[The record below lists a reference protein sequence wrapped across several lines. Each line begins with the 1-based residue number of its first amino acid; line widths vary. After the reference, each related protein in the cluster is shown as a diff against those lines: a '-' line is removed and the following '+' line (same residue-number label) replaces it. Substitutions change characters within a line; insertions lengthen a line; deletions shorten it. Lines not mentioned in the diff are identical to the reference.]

1 MICTTF
7 ALGKI
12 RGFPR
17 HRVCVRGR
25 IVRRKVSRFCRAIAK
40 MEGIMDDRWQTQI
53 QMKIRVT
60 VKPRAKKREVVK
72 NAEGDY
78 VVSVISPA
86 EEGKANEEVI
96 NTVAKYFKLAKS
108 RVKIVSGLKYKKKIL
123 EVL

>member
-1 MICTTF
+1 ME
-7 ALGKI
+7 
-12 RGFPR
+12 
-17 HRVCVRGR
+17 GR
-25 IVRRKVSRFCRAIAK
+25 IVQRKVSRFCHAIVK
-40 MEGIMDDRWQTQI
+40 TEGITDDRLQTKI
-53 QMKIRVT
+53 QMKIKAT

-108 RVKIVSGLKYKKKIL
+108 RVKIVRGLKSKKKIL